1 MEEKK
6 HHGWIAAVVILIAI
20 VFIFLWV
27 LPSITGSD
35 HSTPQLLSRDAKDSD
50 ITVEIKNDIS
60 FSYNFEITPH
70 IDIENLQ
77 ITANFYDTDMKL
89 LSTIAKSVGN
99 VTEDT
104 VYTVSISLNEIGV
117 LTALSIRYT
126 RTSVSGGSVSYF
138 A

>member
-1 MEEKK
+1 
-6 HHGWIAAVVILIAI
+6 
-20 VFIFLWV
+20 
-27 LPSITGSD
+27 
-35 HSTPQLLSRDAKDSD
+35 
-50 ITVEIKNDIS
+50 
-60 FSYNFEITPH
+60 
-70 IDIENLQ
+70 
-77 ITANFYDTDMKL
+77 MKL